1 MVGRV
6 SPPSLPGLTRQS
18 IFFVKRSCE
27 GMDPRVKPAC
37 LAAPCRDGKSIRH
50 HGTYKEDSEYEAND
64 AAALNGGSFV
74 ALRDHP
80 GPCPSPGWQLLA
92 ASGKR
97 GVAGERGPQG
107 DRGPTGAAGKPGK
120 DAITIVCWTLDRA
133 GFCAIPTLS
142 DGTNGPPLN
151 LRELFE
157 QFLHEVG

>member
-27 GMDPRVKPAC
+27 GMAPRVKPAC

-80 GPCPSPGWQLLA
+80 GPCPGPGWQLLA

-107 DRGPTGAAGKPGK
+107 DRGPSYRRCRQAGKRRHNDRLL
-120 DAITIVCWTLDRA
+120 DARPRRLLRYPNFERWHQWPATELARA
-133 GFCAIPTLS
+133 
-142 DGTNGPPLN
+142 
-151 LRELFE
+151 
-157 QFLHEVG
+157 V